1 MSRQEVCQ
9 IFRNSWTRASHL
21 GLDISLTLLRS
32 KHLVAFDGTRK
43 TEINMFS
50 CAHGPLGFAYPHRT
64 LLQLYF
70 WPVLKQAGNPKKTAF
85 AKKGWHTSSESW
97 ISYSSP
103 CLPSV
108 RRHNFVILALSLPFY
123 RTFISIINIQK
134 YVYKYP
140 PKGGTLRVVH
150 WLTETTSKAWHLSA
164 IVVVVM
170 PRVTSYYSYSYSYSS
185 YYSSYYYY
193 YYKHSGDTLT

>member
-1 MSRQEVCQ
+1 MSRQEVSQ
-9 IFRNSWTRASHL
+9 IFRNSLTRASHL

-85 AKKGWHTSSESW
+85 AKKGD
-97 ISYSSP
+97 
-103 CLPSV
+103 
-108 RRHNFVILALSLPFY
+108 
-123 RTFISIINIQK
+123 
-134 YVYKYP
+134 
-140 PKGGTLRVVH
+140 TLRANPELVTPLLVCLQCEDITLLF
-150 WLTETTSKAWHLSA
+150 WLTAFHFIAL
-164 IVVVVM
+164 
-170 PRVTSYYSYSYSYSS
+170 
-185 YYSSYYYY
+185 
-193 YYKHSGDTLT
+193 L